1 MTPAPAGFVV
11 GIDIGGTGSRAAIA
25 PLDGAPRFELDGP
38 RVAVTAD
45 GSTAGELAR
54 GLLAGLREARP
65 AEFAAVVG
73 CGIGA
78 TGLASLV
85 ADPAGLAVSLR
96 AEFAPPRPADAPAP
110 AVAVAID
117 AVTAHLGALGGES
130 GAIIAL
136 GTGAIAFGS
145 DGHEIWHRVDGWGH
159 LLGDRGGGAWI
170 GRRALEAALL
180 AHDGVDASG
189 SALLAA
195 ARARFG
201 EPAGWPAQLYTRDD
215 RAGVLA
221 GFVPD
226 VVALAADGDGAA
238 LAIVSEAGAEA
249 ARSAAA
255 ALVPGLAPRVAATGG
270 LFGAGGALA
279 ERFRE
284 TLAELRP
291 DAELRAPLGDPL
303 DGALRLAERAARG
316 ELVARAPSLWLA

>member
-1 MTPAPAGFVV
+1 MSLRLGIDLGGSGSRLALVGGAGARRELAGERVGVTGAGSSAPATALGLL
-11 GIDIGGTGSRAAIA
+11 RLARERWPEELAAVEG
-25 PLDGAPRFELDGP
+25 LGL
-38 RVAVTAD
+38 
-45 GSTAGELAR
+45 GST
-54 GLLAGLREARP
+54 GLG
-65 AEFAAVVG
+65 
-73 CGIGA
+73 
-78 TGLASLV
+78 TLV
-85 ADPAGLAVSLR
+85 ADPAALAGALR
-96 AEFAPPRPADAPAP
+96 AELEQGRPADAPAP

-130 GAIIAL
+130 GAIVAL

-145 DGHEIWHRVDGWGH
+145 DGHRIWHRVDGWGH

-170 GRRALEAALL
+170 GRAALEAALR

-189 SALLAA
+189 RALLDA

-201 EPAGWPAQLYTRDD
+201 EPLGWPAQLYTRDD

-226 VVALAADGDGAA
+226 VVALAAAGDGAA
-238 LAIVSEAGAEA
+238 LAIVSAAGEEA
-249 ARSAAA
+249 ARSGAA

-270 LFGAGGALA
+270 LFRAGGALA
-279 ERFRE
+279 ERFAA

-303 DGALRLAERAARG
+303 DGALLLAERAAGR
-316 ELVARAPSLWLA
+316 ELVARAPSLWLS

>member
-1 MTPAPAGFVV
+1 MTARPAGFVV

-25 PLDGAPRFELDGP
+25 PLGGGPRVEWAGP
-38 RVAVTAD
+38 RVAVSAG
-45 GSTAGELAR
+45 GSTAGELAL
-54 GLLAGLREARP
+54 GLLAGVREARP

-85 ADPAGLAVSLR
+85 ADPAALAVELR
-96 AEFAPPRPADAPAP
+96 AELESARPADAPAP

-130 GAIIAL
+130 GAIVAL

-145 DGHEIWHRVDGWGH
+145 DGHGIWHRVDGWGH

-170 GRRALEAALL
+170 GRRGLEAALL

-189 SALLAA
+189 AALLAA

-201 EPAGWPAQLYTRDD
+201 EPLGWPAQLYTRDD

-238 LAIVSEAGAEA
+238 LAIVSQAGAEA

-270 LFGAGGALA
+270 LFGAGGTLV
-279 ERFRE
+279 ERFGA
-284 TLAELRP
+284 TLAALRP
-291 DAELRAPLGDPL
+291 DAEVRAPLGDPL
-303 DGALRLAERAARG
+303 DGALLLAERAAQG
-316 ELVARAPSLWLA
+316 ELVARAPSLWLG